1 MTNVVPFPGVEICV
15 GPAAGLEESDLQ
27 QVHDLFDR
35 CYAQAN
41 HAYLDRSMS
50 RMWYIAR
57 AKRHGALLGF
67 TLSDARFEPLPR
79 FDEPQLVLLA
89 GIGCIVPERRRSRL
103 FSHIAALAAG
113 ASGLLEKATAR
124 FLVCGRMGH
133 PAGFRSMKG
142 FPSVVPREG
151 KALSPWHLEIA
162 ARVAELYG
170 SRLKEGSMVIDGGGR
185 PIGWPRIEIDVTDE
199 EWSPFRDVDRDRGD
213 SLLAIAWSP
222 DAPPGWDEEEA

>member
-1 MTNVVPFPGVEICV
+1 M
-15 GPAAGLEESDLQ
+15 
-27 QVHDLFDR
+27 R
-35 CYAQAN
+35 
-41 HAYLDRSMS
+41 
-50 RMWYIAR
+50 YIAR

-67 TLSDARFEPLPR
+67 TLSDARFAPLPR

-89 GIGCIVPERRRSRL
+89 GIGCIVPERRRTRL
-103 FSHIAALAAG
+103 FSYIAALAAR

-142 FPSVVPREG
+142 LPSVVPREG
-151 KALSPWHLEIA
+151 KALSPWHLEVA
-162 ARVAELYG
+162 ARVAEIYG

-185 PIGWPRIEIDVTDE
+185 PIGRPRIEIDVADE
-199 EWSPFRDVDRDRGD
+199 EWIPFRDVDRDRGD